1 MGKCDNVQTFRG
13 HFLNGEIIDTIPL
26 AELVD
31 LGGRGEVTERVER
44 GAEAEEEV
52 GMIWARGCSRA

>member
-1 MGKCDNVQTFRG
+1 MLK
-13 HFLNGEIIDTIPL
+13 IPL

-31 LGGRGEVTERVER
+31 LGGRGEVSERVER

-52 GMIWARGCSRA
+52 GMIWARGCSRAEGEGSAVSLKNTR